1 MHRSRACAVL
11 QMDNQLS
18 RPGDGYRSSETSAT
32 RRGWTTWRTATQERA
47 WAALRHRTPLIWQKR
62 KMAEG
67 GGIWACMAFAFF
79 CPRFFCPLELRAS
92 FVRVAGFDQPTPV
105 PHPRSSRLFL
115 LLTSHRRR
123 SASVSEILN
132 VAPLRSNSLDG
143 CPSSNSESQIW
154 RPKRRDPNPRG
165 SETPGI
171 KKPGRRKLG
180 LSNLWREK
188 PLGSQPPGSRRNQ
201 RQLLEHNVF
210 PAFGLSARAA
220 SRNGCLPRLAPRGM
234 ITSVVLDDGRRRA
247 VDRGQLEP
255 MNNPMH
261 TRRRRR
267 PRT

>member
-1 MHRSRACAVL
+1 
-11 QMDNQLS
+11 
-18 RPGDGYRSSETSAT
+18 
-32 RRGWTTWRTATQERA
+32 
-47 WAALRHRTPLIWQKR
+47 
-62 KMAEG
+62 
-67 GGIWACMAFAFF
+67 MAFAFF

-92 FVRVAGFDQPTPV
+92 FVRVAGFDQPPPV
-105 PHPRSSRLFL
+105 PHPRSSRWFF

-143 CPSSNSESQIW
+143 CPSSIQNHKSGDQ
-154 RPKRRDPNPRG
+154 NVG
-165 SETPGI
+165 TQTPGI

-255 MNNPMH
+255 MNNLMH

-267 PRT
+267 PRTWVNHARRPRDRGRSGEAPSCSCSVV